1 MRVLLSGHGGYIGSV
16 MVSWLRREGHDV
28 TGLDTGYFQDC
39 DFDPVSSP
47 VREIRKDVRD
57 VTPADLEGF
66 DAVIHLAAL
75 SNDPMGEMNEAWTR
89 EINDL
94 GSIHLAQVAKAAGVG
109 RFLFSSSCSMYGA
122 AGDALLDETA
132 EFRPVSAYARS
143 KIHAEAEIA
152 KLADET
158 FCPVFLRNATAYGV
172 SPRLRVDLV
181 LNNLTAWACTT
192 GKVRI
197 LSDGTP
203 WRPLV
208 HIEDICAAFA
218 ATLVAPEHT
227 VHGQAFNVGASG
239 ENYRVSQLAEI
250 VQAVVPGCEIEYAG
264 RPEPDAR
271 NYRVDFS
278 KIEREIP
285 EFRPSWSA
293 RKGVEQLFEAY
304 RRQGLRLEDFQGRK
318 YIRLKHLRGLI
329 DDGLLD
335 GDLRWK

>member
-1 MRVLLSGHGGYIGSV
+1 MKVLLSGHGGYIGSV
-16 MVSWLRREGHDV
+16 MVPWLKREGHEV

-39 DFDPVSSP
+39 DFGPGVP
-47 VREIRKDVRD
+47 LVKEIRKDVRD
-57 VTPADLEGF
+57 VIPSDLDGF

-89 EINDL
+89 EINDR

-152 KLADET
+152 KMADEA

-208 HIEDICAAFA
+208 HVEDICAAFA
-218 ATLVAPEHT
+218 AALVAPKHT
-227 VHGQAFNVGASG
+227 VHGLAFNVGASG

-285 EFRPSWSA
+285 EFRPAWNA
-293 RKGVEQLFEAY
+293 HKGAEQLFEAY

-329 DDGLLD
+329 DDGMLD

>member
-1 MRVLLSGHGGYIGSV
+1 MKVLLSGHGGYIGSV
-16 MVSWLRREGHDV
+16 MVPWLKREGHEV

-39 DFDPVSSP
+39 DFEPAVLSVS
-47 VREIRKDVRD
+47 EIRKDVRD

-122 AGDALLDETA
+122 AGDDLLDETA

-143 KIHAEAEIA
+143 KVHAETEIA
-152 KLADET
+152 KLADEA

-218 ATLVAPEHT
+218 AALKAPKHK

-264 RPEPDAR
+264 RSEPDAR

-285 EFRPSWSA
+285 EFRPGWNA
-293 RKGVEQLFEAY
+293 RKGAEQLFEAY

>member
-1 MRVLLSGHGGYIGSV
+1 
-16 MVSWLRREGHDV
+16 MVPWLRREGHEV

-39 DFDPVSSP
+39 DFEPSVLP
-47 VREIRKDVRD
+47 IREIRKDVRD

-75 SNDPMGEMNEAWTR
+75 SNDPMGEMNETWTR

-94 GSIHLAQVAKAAGVG
+94 GSIHLAQAAKAAGVG

-152 KLADET
+152 KLGDAS

-218 ATLVAPEHT
+218 AALMAPKHT
-227 VHGQAFNVGASG
+227 VHGQAFNVGASR
-239 ENYRVSQLAEI
+239 ENYRFSQLAEI
-250 VQAVVPGCEIEYAG
+250 VQAVVPGCEIEYA
-264 RPEPDAR
+264 ENR
-271 NYRVDFS
+271 NRTRATTGS
-278 KIEREIP
+278 T
-285 EFRPSWSA
+285 SA
-293 RKGVEQLFEAY
+293 RSSARFPNSARPGTLAKEWSNYTKPIG
-304 RRQGLRLEDFQGRK
+304 GRGCGWR
-318 YIRLKHLRGLI
+318 IFREENILG
-329 DDGLLD
+329 
-335 GDLRWK
+335 